1 MKLTSLKDLEHL
13 LPESERG
20 RHAEP
25 IPSFAESH
33 NGKEKIVRVLL
44 DTKGRKGKSVTLVLG
59 LEHNPQTI
67 EEIAKVLKKHC
78 GAGGTVKQGTIEIQ
92 GDQRFRITE
101 KLKALNY
108 RVK

>member
-1 MKLTSLKDLEHL
+1 MKLSSLKDLEHL

-20 RHAEP
+20 RLAVSA
-25 IPSFAESH
+25 PSFDDLH

-67 EEIAKVLKKHC
+67 QDIAKILKQHC

-92 GDQRFRITE
+92 GDQRTRIIE
-101 KLKALNY
+101 KLKTLHY